1 MVEYTV
7 SLDSIFNSLADPI
20 RRDIVHRVS
29 KRELSVS
36 EIAKNYEVSLAAIS
50 KHLKVLERA
59 RLIIKR
65 RRGKQQMVQ
74 VAPLALKE
82 AAEYLEAYRLVWEER
97 HEALDTLLKEM
108 K

>member
-1 MVEYTV
+1 MVEYAV
-7 SLDSIFNSLADPI
+7 SLDSIFHSLADPI
-20 RRDIVHRVS
+20 RRDIVYRVS
-29 KRELSVS
+29 RRELSVS

-65 RRGKQQMVQ
+65 RKGKQQMVQ

-82 AAEYLEAYRLVWEER
+82 AAEYLEAYRLIWEER
-97 HEALDTLLKEM
+97 HEALDRLLKKM